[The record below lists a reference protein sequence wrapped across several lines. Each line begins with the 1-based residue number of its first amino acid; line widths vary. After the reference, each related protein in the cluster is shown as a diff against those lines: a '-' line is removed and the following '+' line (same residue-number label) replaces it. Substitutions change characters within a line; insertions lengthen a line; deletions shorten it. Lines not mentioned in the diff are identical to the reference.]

1 MGIEQQGSS
10 VATAIQACGVAAIAL
25 LSFFLTR
32 SIRRTYLE
40 YWSAGWSSLALSL
53 AAIAAAFQL
62 RRWQLLLEPIYLFG
76 EYVFGLLLVA
86 GALNYAR
93 GFRLRPRHAP
103 WLAVPLAVA
112 LAVSWIPGS
121 FSLRFLPQAAVFA
134 SFSAIAFFIL
144 RPLCR
149 DREAGSGL
157 RVMTVGLALLTLDFL
172 HYIPV
177 LAYASY
183 YDVALPVAYSA
194 YTSLY
199 DLIIEVVVGFGIVM
213 VVMEDVRGELER
225 ANAELRL
232 ARDRMETMAR
242 TDALTDSLNR
252 HAFYSMAAQRR
263 SGGEGGRGG
272 CVVLLDLD
280 GLKAINDSH
289 GHAAGDAAIRAVAR
303 AIRSTVRADDLI
315 FRWGG
320 DEFLVLLHG
329 LPPGEARRRFE
340 ALDPALQQVEVPG
353 NRTSVRVRVSFGVA
367 PFSDAQ
373 PLERAIEAA
382 DSAMYSLKQA
392 RRAAA
397 G

>member
-1 MGIEQQGSS
+1 
-10 VATAIQACGVAAIAL
+10 
-25 LSFFLTR
+25 
-32 SIRRTYLE
+32 
-40 YWSAGWSSLALSL
+40 
-53 AAIAAAFQL
+53 
-62 RRWQLLLEPIYLFG
+62 
-76 EYVFGLLLVA
+76 
-86 GALNYAR
+86 
-93 GFRLRPRHAP
+93 
-103 WLAVPLAVA
+103 
-112 LAVSWIPGS
+112 
-121 FSLRFLPQAAVFA
+121 
-134 SFSAIAFFIL
+134 
-144 RPLCR
+144 
-149 DREAGSGL
+149 
-157 RVMTVGLALLTLDFL
+157 
-172 HYIPV
+172 
-177 LAYASY
+177 
-183 YDVALPVAYSA
+183 VALPVAYSA